1 MVLFFPRSVTI
12 IAMATSL
19 ILLSCNPQDKIEIE
33 KSASSFDI
41 KQGEASIIQSNHNF
55 MKAFQ
60 NNDSVGVANC
70 FTNDAKL
77 MCSNRPSIED
87 KANIRHYFSEI
98 MESGVAKI
106 DLRTI
111 KIWGDSSILVE
122 EGTYQFSDKKQQQ
135 TDKGKYIVLW
145 KQEAGNWKMYR
156 DMWSSDLPSSAIQP
170 KQINLTR
177 RK

>member
-1 MVLFFPRSVTI
+1 MYSFSFRSI
-12 IAMATSL
+12 LSFAIATSL
-19 ILLSCNPQDKIEIE
+19 ILLSCSPQDKIEIE

-60 NNDSVGVANC
+60 NDDSVGVANC

-77 MCSNRPSIED
+77 MCSNRPSIEG
-87 KANIRHYFSEI
+87 KENIRHYFSKI
-98 MESGVAKI
+98 MEGGVAKI
-106 DLRTI
+106 DLHTI
-111 KIWGDSSILVE
+111 KILGDSSILAE
-122 EGTYQFSDKKQQQ
+122 EGTYQFSDKKEQQ

-145 KQEAGNWKMYR
+145 KIEGGNWKMYR
-156 DMWSSDLPSSAIQP
+156 DIWTTDLPSSAIQP
-170 KQINLTR
+170 KQINLPK